1 MRGGGGTL
9 SDMTALSQ
17 IRSRDVRIG
26 KRGTIV
32 IPADIRH
39 ELGLDEGDVMALTVG
54 EDGAMRLESV
64 SSDPIERLRQAFGG
78 IFAGIDPVEYQRSMR
93 DEDDE

>member
-1 MRGGGGTL
+1 MEAPRQT
-9 SDMTALSQ
+9 
-17 IRSRDVRIG
+17 RSRDVRIG

-39 ELGLDEGDVMALTVG
+39 ELGLEEGDVMALTVG
-54 EDGAMRLESV
+54 EDGAMRLKAV
-64 SSDPIERLRQAFGG
+64 PADPLERLRQAFGG
-78 IFAGIDPVEYQRSMR
+78 IFAGIDPVEYQRSLR